1 MASKQ
6 RKIEY
11 NFEKECVLPYNQDGE
26 KRIPFVLHKTEK
38 RNIAK
43 SLTIF

>member
-26 KRIPFVLHKTEK
+26 KRIDKTVGMIVK
-38 RNIAK
+38 
-43 SLTIF
+43 